1 MIRDDFLETVLIK
14 AWIPQDDA
22 FGYFVEQAE
31 PVLNDWVITN
41 VTWQLNEE
49 QLDTF
54 MNLAASKADESVIY
68 NYLCSVIP
76 DYEKF
81 IEKVYD
87 DFEKMY
93 IENFKEFS
101 KESENK

>member
-1 MIRDDFLETVLIK
+1 MIRNDFLETVLIK
-14 AWIPQDDA
+14 AGIPQDDT

>member
-22 FGYFVEQAE
+22 FGYFVAQAE
-31 PVLNDWVITN
+31 PVLNDRVLTN
-41 VTWQLNEE
+41 ITWQLNEE

-54 MNLAASKADESVIY
+54 MNLAASKTDGLKIY
-68 NYLCSVIP
+68 DYLCSTIP
-76 DYEKF
+76 NYEEF
-81 IEKVYD
+81 IWKVYD

-93 IENFKEFS
+93 LENFKEFS
-101 KESENK
+101 K

>member
-1 MIRDDFLETVLIK
+1 MIRDDFLESVLIK

-31 PVLNDWVITN
+31 PVLNDRVITN
-41 VTWQLNEE
+41 VTWQLDEE

-54 MNLAASKADESVIY
+54 MNLAAKKADESVIY

-76 DYEKF
+76 NYEEF
-81 IEKVYD
+81 IWKVYD

-93 IENFKEFS
+93 LDYFKEFS
-101 KESENK
+101 KK